1 MSWALLIAQIQ
12 FLPDQAS
19 KMAGRVDLLF
29 IYLIAITGTVTLAVA
44 GVTLFFLAKYRRHAA
59 ADRSPPA
66 SSSLPVEIT
75 WSVIPLVIFIAL
87 FALGAKIYF
96 RESVDPRDALE
107 VHVIG
112 KQWMWKLEHLQGK
125 REINELHVPLDQT
138 IKLVMTSQDVIH
150 SFFLPSFR
158 IKEDVLPGRYTTQ
171 WFTPQKV
178 GTFPIFCAQYC
189 GTNHALMIG
198 QVVVL
203 DAADFAAWLRTGRE
217 TASVAQRG
225 EQLFHSLGCS
235 GCHSPQAAV
244 RAPLLEGLYGSRVPL
259 TDGRIVNADM
269 RYIRDCI
276 LLPKTEIVSGFDPV
290 MPSFQDRVSEDELFA
305 LITYIKSIGSPQ
317 PELTVPDR

>member
-12 FLPDQAS
+12 FFPDEAS

-29 IYLIAITGTVTLAVA
+29 IYLIAITGTVALAVA

-59 ADRSPPA
+59 ADRSPPK
-66 SSSLPVEIT
+66 SSSLGVEIT

-87 FALGAKIYF
+87 FGLGAKLYF
-96 RESVDPRDALE
+96 RESAEPRDALE

-125 REINELHVPLDQT
+125 REINELHVPVDQT
-138 IKLVMTSQDVIH
+138 VKLVMTSQDVIH

-171 WFTPQKV
+171 WFTPKKA

-203 DAADFAAWLRTGRE
+203 DPADFAAWLRTGRE
-217 TASVAQRG
+217 TVSVAQRG

-235 GCHSPQAAV
+235 GCHSPQSAV
-244 RAPLLEGLYGSRVPL
+244 RAPLLEGLYGSQVPL

-276 LLPKTEIVSGFDPV
+276 LLPKTEVVAGFDPV
-290 MPSFQDRVSEDELFA
+290 MPSFQGRVSEDELFA
-305 LITYIKSIGSPQ
+305 LVSYIKSIGSAQ
-317 PELTVPDR
+317 PEATLPNR